1 MQEDVLWETDA
12 VVRHPVISPPPRYY
26 TGAIRQEHGGHAV
39 SSQSNQ
45 ETHDQDFIEITS
57 PDGRLR
63 SVYDK
68 EADVAYVQLREH
80 RYDHGELVDGNN
92 KILEFDPE
100 GQVHAIQFLN
110 CSDGVTMND
119 VSQEL
124 HEEATRT
131 LERLG
136 IMVRGENH

>member
-1 MQEDVLWETDA
+1 M
-12 VVRHPVISPPPRYY
+12 
-26 TGAIRQEHGGHAV
+26 

-45 ETHDQDFIEITS
+45 ETHDQDFIEITR

-119 VSQEL
+119 VPREL
-124 HEEATRT
+124 REEAART
-131 LERLG
+131 LGRLG
-136 IMVRGENH
+136 ITVSAENH